1 MLETLRAYLRKK
13 SVLLILDNCEHVIE
27 QAAIVAEA
35 LLDGCPRVRIM
46 ATSRERFRAAGER
59 AYRLHPLSANDA
71 VILFADRAS
80 AVDHRFVV
88 TTENAPEI
96 ERICQNVD
104 GMPLAIELAAARVNV
119 FSVKALAIK
128 LDDRLSILS
137 GGERT
142 ADPRLQTM
150 RATIDWS
157 YGLLSGPEQRVFE
170 RLSIFAGSCTLGSAT
185 AVCAIESQL
194 AFSTY
199 TTYWRHLSRSPWSWR
214 ISKDPSPDIDS
225 SNYSASM
232 HTKDSSLGAKISS
245 SLAVTLL
252 PISTLPNAGRA
263 ASRSTDR
270 NVVWGQALR

>member
-59 AYRLHPLSANDA
+59 AYRLHPLTRTMLSSFSLTGPARSIIALSSPPRTLRKSSGSARTSN
-71 VILFADRAS
+71 
-80 AVDHRFVV
+80 
-88 TTENAPEI
+88 
-96 ERICQNVD
+96 

-185 AVCAIESQL
+185 AVCADYRVSWHDIHDLL
-194 AFSTY
+194 A
-199 TTYWRHLSRSPWSWR
+199 
-214 ISKDPSPDIDS
+214 
-225 SNYSASM
+225 
-232 HTKDSSLGAKISS
+232 SLVEK
-245 SLAVTLL
+245 SL
-252 PISTLPNAGRA
+252 
-263 ASRSTDR
+263 
-270 NVVWGQALR
+270 VVADLEGH